1 MAFMKV
7 MVTSND
13 TGIVVHGMTT
23 MQRRL
28 QYGATPIQV
37 ALCHP
42 FKTLVILAL
51 TSCIVI
57 KVENITQICKLATF
71 GLTIA
76 RISDEISFLLF
87 CLVQKWKDTPCVISS
102 RKQTLKI

>member
-42 FKTLVILAL
+42 FKTLVIFGP
-51 TSCIVI
+51 
-57 KVENITQICKLATF
+57 NILY
-71 GLTIA
+71 
-76 RISDEISFLLF
+76 SD
-87 CLVQKWKDTPCVISS
+87 QS
-102 RKQTLKI
+102 RKYYSNM